1 MPAADAHGPIDTV
14 VIEFPAGTAGA
25 ATADEIARVVDA
37 GTVALYDVMVVAND
51 ADGRCTEVDLTD
63 PSAHELSAFARFAD
77 WRTDLLGD
85 EDVEVAVEFRDGLG
99 EAVAPVIAGSITS
112 VKVDGDEVT
121 YEAQDVADIAGIA
134 ALTVHASGVSGPRT
148 VIVHVRD

>member
-85 EDVEVAVEFRDGLG
+85 EDVEVAGGVLDPGTLG
-99 EAVAPVIAGSITS
+99 VVLVYENTWAIPAVAAILAEGGTLAATTR
-112 VKVDGDEVT
+112 VT
-121 YEAQDVADIAGIA
+121 AEQVMDAFDAADA
-134 ALTVHASGVSGPRT
+134 A
-148 VIVHVRD
+148 D